1 MDLAIIAPRP
11 FMMHDVGGCVP
22 MLIVGGVVYG
32 LGLAGSLAVARL
44 RGLPP
49 ARWTL
54 GEALA
59 LWLPPVAWWL
69 GWVLGPGDEWRKS
82 LGNGVLEP
90 LLVASL
96 GAAYLAWRH
105 SAARSRRARL
115 HHHVALGTFVAA
127 AALIGAYLNEFVPPS

>member
-1 MDLAIIAPRP
+1 MAPVCT
-11 FMMHDVGGCVP
+11 FMMHNVGGTLS
-22 MLIVGGVVYG
+22 MLVVGGVVYG
-32 LGLAGSLAVARL
+32 LGLAASLAVARL

-49 ARWTL
+49 ARWTV

-59 LWLPPVAWWL
+59 IWLPPVAWWL
-69 GWVLGPGDEWRKS
+69 GWVFGPGDELRKN

-96 GAAYLAWRH
+96 GAGYLAWRH

-115 HHHVALGTFVAA
+115 HHRVALGTFVAA
-127 AALIGAYLNEFVPPS
+127 AALIGAYLNDFVPPS